1 MGFICQKKPVL
12 TVLLIQILNHVT
24 INSSHKIRYYES
36 TKFKLANL
44 LRGYKRRL
52 HLS

>member
-12 TVLLIQILNHVT
+12 PVLLIQILNHVT